1 MHHGNKSGPKAVFGL
16 GILYCMAV
24 AALSFGG
31 VFLAFS
37 HTAVVDT
44 AVSWFFI
51 LPWPSDVV
59 AVDPVCFL
67 SGMAVEIAGCLL
79 LHRWHSAV
87 RSKNEGAQSAGGR
100 TVLLVLSVIFCLL
113 AESAAYVLR
122 LFDAQVRHG
131 AFFVSVGF
139 FTVPIIMI
147 ILFFRK
153 PVHS

>member
-1 MHHGNKSGPKAVFGL
+1 MHHGNKYGPKAVFGL
-16 GILYCMAV
+16 SILYCMAV

-87 RSKNEGAQSAGGR
+87 LSKNAGGR

-131 AFFVSVGF
+131 AFFVSVSF

-147 ILFFRK
+147 ILFFVKKRALMR
-153 PVHS
+153 